1 MVDQIAPFI
10 LMLFNYQLIPLCID
24 KIGMITKFERK
35 SDRHMSNM
43 NWYFMFLLMNTVILP
58 ILGIPTL
65 T

>member
-1 MVDQIAPFI
+1 
-10 LMLFNYQLIPLCID
+10 
-24 KIGMITKFERK
+24 MITKFERK